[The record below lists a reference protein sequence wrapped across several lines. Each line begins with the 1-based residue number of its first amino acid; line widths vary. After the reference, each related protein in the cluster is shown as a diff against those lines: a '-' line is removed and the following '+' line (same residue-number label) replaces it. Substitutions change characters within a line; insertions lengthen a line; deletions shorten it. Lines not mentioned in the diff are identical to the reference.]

1 VAYGWQQET
10 VAESARSVS
19 KLGRELYD
27 RLGVFAGH
35 LSGVGKSLES
45 AVRNYNSA
53 VGSFETR
60 VLVSARR
67 FPDLGSGGE
76 ELPEVPPVSTQ
87 PRAVLAA
94 ALADGDAAAAAG
106 IAAEAALSSTEL
118 ASVDIAAVEIAA
130 DDAAAVDLP
139 LELPLAAD
147 AA

>member
-1 VAYGWQQET
+1 M
-10 VAESARSVS
+10 S

-60 VLVSARR
+60 VLVTARK
-67 FPDLGSGGE
+67 FPDLGTGGD

-87 PRAVLAA
+87 PRAVLTAA
-94 ALADGDAAAAAG
+94 PADGDAAAAAG
-106 IAAEAALSSTEL
+106 IAAAAAIPAAEL
-118 ASVDIAAVEIAA
+118 ASADIAAVEVATVEIAG
-130 DDAAAVDLP
+130 DDATAVDLP